1 MLLTEYS
8 GIAFTDGQQGWGYG
22 NKVVSEED
30 FLRRLENITDAMKEV
45 PYLCGYCYT
54 QVSDV
59 QQEING
65 LFTADRKSKVSVSEL
80 RRINQK

>member
-1 MLLTEYS
+1 
-8 GIAFTDGQQGWGYG
+8 
-22 NKVVSEED
+22 
-30 FLRRLENITDAMKEV
+30 MKEV